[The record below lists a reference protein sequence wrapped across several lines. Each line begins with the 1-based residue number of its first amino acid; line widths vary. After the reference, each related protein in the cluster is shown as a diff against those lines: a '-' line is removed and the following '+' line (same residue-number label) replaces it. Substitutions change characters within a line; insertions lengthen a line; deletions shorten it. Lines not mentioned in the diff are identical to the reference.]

1 MPSEQADAVRN
12 RSATPRK
19 RSTFLGL
26 RELTL
31 IPVIILVII
40 IGAFASDAFLTTDN
54 FLNILQQSSELSV
67 VVIAETLILLAGKF
81 DLSLELV
88 VGLAPMLG
96 AWLIIKDVQTGG
108 SGVGLQWWLAIP
120 VVLATG
126 ALVGLVNGFLIVKL
140 RLNAFI
146 VTLAMLILLRGVQ
159 LGTTNGKTL
168 FDLPDGYLY
177 LGSGKWAGI
186 PVSIWIAGI
195 LYLVFGLFLR
205 YHRLGRALY
214 AIGGNAD
221 AARVAGI
228 RVERVLWGTLIVGGM
243 LAALAGS
250 DADRTHR
257 LGGDQPR
264 PEHDLLCVRGGG
276 DRRHQP
282 ERRQGAAARRAD
294 RRTAAGHPA
303 ERADAGGNPG
313 VLDRCRLR
321 RDHPGGIG
329 ARPRD
334 RRGNGGSVVNLVVE

>member
-1 MPSEQADAVRN
+1 MASEQIDAVPG
-12 RSATPRK
+12 RSATRRK
-19 RSTFLGL
+19 RGAFLGL

-31 IPVIILVII
+31 VPVILLVII

-81 DLSLELV
+81 DLSLESV

-96 AWLIIKDVQTGG
+96 AWLIIKDVHTGG

-126 ALVGLVNGFLIVKL
+126 AMVGLINGFLIVKL

-205 YHRLGRALY
+205 YHRLGRAIY
-214 AIGGNAD
+214 AIGGNA
-221 AARVAGI
+221 
-228 RVERVLWGTLIVGGM
+228 ER
-243 LAALAGS
+243 
-250 DADRTHR
+250 
-257 LGGDQPR
+257 
-264 PEHDLLCVRGGG
+264 
-276 DRRHQP
+276 
-282 ERRQGAAARRAD
+282 
-294 RRTAAGHPA
+294 PA
-303 ERADAGGNPG
+303 SPASAWSA
-313 VLDRCRLR
+313 CC
-321 RDHPGGIG
+321 G
-329 ARPRD
+329 AR
-334 RRGNGGSVVNLVVE
+334 